1 MLLWSAPQLE
11 VDPVLGDSHET
22 SSGAVLGKWLLDNL
36 NLERSKSEQPCWCIT
51 RWLRP
56 TCTHLTQPY
65 STKCSNST
73 IEKQWHHSPVSHC
86 HVSVTLEWIQTIL
99 GYRQRQQCRLSA
111 EFLLLLS
118 QHSLLS
124 NLEAHL
130 THHLSSFIT
139 PLLLTTVLCSTRIF
153 EFPPE
158 GGFSPA
164 LSLYDDNSLLPYH
177 GGSFLTSGT
186 CRSHSS

>member
-1 MLLWSAPQLE
+1 M
-11 VDPVLGDSHET
+11 
-22 SSGAVLGKWLLDNL
+22 
-36 NLERSKSEQPCWCIT
+36 
-51 RWLRP
+51 
-56 TCTHLTQPY
+56 
-65 STKCSNST
+65 
-73 IEKQWHHSPVSHC
+73 SHC

-118 QHSLLS
+118 QYSLLS

-158 GGFSPA
+158 GGYSPPHLCMMTIHCFLIMVDPSSLQVRA
-164 LSLYDDNSLLPYH
+164 DPTPPNTLLLFLSPKAINTSCYFLI
-177 GGSFLTSGT
+177 SFQK
-186 CRSHSS
+186 